1 MRAAGTS
8 YVGVEVEIVLFK
20 IKLTFGR
27 FRRFDEGPGRWTW
40 DLGTGF

>member
-1 MRAAGTS
+1 LH
-8 YVGVEVEIVLFK
+8 YVGIEGEIVLFK

-27 FRRFDEGPGRWTW
+27 FRPTNGDFPGRWTW